1 MSTRNW
7 SDPHDRKVFEESIYT
22 PKIEPVRLPDETE
35 TVFQEEQP
43 FDQVWLWALMG
54 VELIIVLLPLI
65 ITGQPLW
72 AIGLAVGFMVMT
84 FAMLGALKLR
94 TRIDRQGIHYRM
106 SIFHWKEQTIPWE
119 DIDQVYVRKYSPL
132 KEYGGWGVKYGPSGK
147 AFNVKGNFGI
157 QITKK
162 NGKRVLLG
170 TQLPDD
176 VSAYLSQ
183 HPLLV

>member
-1 MSTRNW
+1 MSSPKW
-7 SDPHDRKVFEESIYT
+7 SSAQDRKVFEESIYT
-22 PKIEPVRLPDETE
+22 PKIKPVALPDETE
-35 TVFQEEQP
+35 MVFQEEQR

-54 VELIIVLLPLI
+54 FELIIVMIPLI
-65 ITGQPLW
+65 LTGQPLW
-72 AIGLAVGFMVMT
+72 AIAVAVAGMVLT
-84 FAMLGALKLR
+84 FAMLGSLKLR
-94 TRIDRQGIHYRM
+94 TRIDREGVHYRM

-119 DIDQVYVRKYSPL
+119 DIDQIYVREYSPI
-132 KEYGGWGVKYGPSGK
+132 KEYGGWGIKHGPSGR
-147 AFNVKGNFGI
+147 AFNVKGNYGI

-176 VSAYLSQ
+176 VSSYLSQ